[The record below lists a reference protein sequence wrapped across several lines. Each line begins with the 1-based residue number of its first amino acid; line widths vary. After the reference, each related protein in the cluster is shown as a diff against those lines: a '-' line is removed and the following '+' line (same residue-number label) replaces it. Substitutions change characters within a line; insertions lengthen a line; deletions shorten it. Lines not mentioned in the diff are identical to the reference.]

1 MSNAYVISGLTVKR
15 AEVSGT
21 IADLQE
27 RIRQERANLAHIDAT
42 LRLFDPDAKPEAIP
56 SNTPFIGKIEPGGS
70 KELTFMDPAHK
81 WDTNHRRELLTSMNL
96 EATLNAI
103 LGSEGSMTVLP
114 SISVEYGNPR
124 NYTL

>member
-56 SNTPFIGKIEPGGS
+56 SKR
-70 KELTFMDPAHK
+70 PASLHG
-81 WDTNHRRELLTSMNL
+81 WFANGEISRRIREL
-96 EATLNAI
+96 
-103 LGSEGSMTVLP
+103 
-114 SISVEYGNPR
+114 
-124 NYTL
+124 

>member
-1 MSNAYVISGLTVKR
+1 
-15 AEVSGT
+15 
-21 IADLQE
+21 
-27 RIRQERANLAHIDAT
+27 
-42 LRLFDPDAKPEAIP
+42 
-56 SNTPFIGKIEPGGS
+56 
-70 KELTFMDPAHK
+70 MDPAHK

-124 NYTL
+124 MSTNTPTDAAPSATRPGRLIIITHHHALDVGSRTPLRQSGVLVFAP